1 MWVPHP
7 SQIVTDRCIGVGN
20 MGSVTDEHSTARFT
34 LDVER
39 FVLVYVRGLWTGG
52 TGDPATLSICLDHRD
67 PSGSYDFVLD
77 TIADIGTGNKEHIN
91 HRILADELYQWEFRR
106 GDIIVLTWTNPDAGN
121 MQWAAE
127 VGLADAS
134 QLRQ

>member
-1 MWVPHP
+1 MG
-7 SQIVTDRCIGVGN
+7 TGN

-34 LDVER
+34 LDVDR
-39 FVLVYVRGLWTGG
+39 FVLAYVRGRFTGG
-52 TGDPATLSICLDHRD
+52 TGDATFAICLDHRC
-67 PSGSYDFVLD
+67 PCEAYDFTLD
-77 TIADIGTGNKEHIN
+77 TILEVGADNRADIN

-121 MQWAAE
+121 MQWAVE

-134 QLRQ
+134 TLTQ